1 MTLDIDKFV
10 EIIFHTSNWKLKK
23 PLPRGKNEKL
33 IGLMKDEL
41 DRKIMRKLV
50 PLWSE
55 RDFLTRDDS
64 INSKAKDTKKGII
77 K

>member
-1 MTLDIDKFV
+1 MKIKTLTLDIDKFV

-50 PLWSE
+50 PL
-55 RDFLTRDDS
+55 
-64 INSKAKDTKKGII
+64 
-77 K
+77 